1 MVPEGDTQEL
11 RPDDEKPGM
20 GTVFWQ
26 REQCHSVHKDKARR
40 VGDTERAVWPDGSE
54 DSTWKVMRSGTAEA
68 RTCRILQADVECGLN
83 FYGNGKP
90 LDTV

>member
-1 MVPEGDTQEL
+1 MTLKL

-20 GTVFWQ
+20 GTVFRQ
-26 REQCHSVHKDKARR
+26 REQCHSVQKDKARR

-54 DSTWKVMRSGTAEA
+54 EGTWKEMRSVAAEA
-68 RTCRILQADVECGLN
+68 RTCRILQADVECGFY

-90 LDTV
+90 LKTV